1 MFANCSEFAHEVY
14 GRTSRALELRSVPAL
29 PGQLYVSAR
38 ASVLSQQP
46 DTRSSAP
53 NKPPEA
59 LGLADVAPS

>member
-14 GRTSRALELRSVPAL
+14 DRTSRALDLEERAWAAL
-29 PGQLYVSAR
+29 CERR

-59 LGLADVAPS
+59 LGLAEWRQLG